1 MSFNL
6 VMNSNNVVSGSNNS
20 RYSYTFIN
28 NNLAILDEAEIAIS
42 NITMPY
48 SWFNITTAYNNTTFN
63 IIWPIGSTA
72 SQTFPVII
80 PDGFYTITQ
89 MNEYVQQLSILLGL
103 YLIDN
108 NGNYVYYTTFL
119 YNPTTYG
126 VQLITSLVPTSLPA
140 GWTQPSNWYGF
151 PTVSRT
157 PQVQLLSTSNFY
169 QLIGF
174 VNNTNYPTIADFVDR
189 SFISTSVPLGSYVN
203 SLIIRCNLVN
213 NSVGF
218 PSDIID
224 TMPITS
230 TFGSNLNYSPYAL
243 KWVKLSGG
251 TYQKLEIQFVDQN
264 LNSIPILDNNVCISL
279 LINNKGNP
287 IVETFIE
294 KELPK
299 LTFRN

>member
-1 MSFNL
+1 MTFNL
-6 VMNSNNVVSGSNNS
+6 VMNSNNVVTGSNNS

-42 NITMPY
+42 NITIPY
-48 SWFNITTAYNNTTFN
+48 SWFNITTTYNNTTFN
-63 IIWPIGSTA
+63 IIWPIGATA
-72 SQTFPVII
+72 SQIFPVII

-89 MNEYVQQLSILLGL
+89 MNEFVQQLSILLGL
-103 YLIDN
+103 YLIDT
-108 NGNYVYYTTFL
+108 NGNYVYYVTFL

-126 VQLITSLVPTSLPA
+126 VQLICNIVPTVLPA
-140 GWTQPSNWYGF
+140 GWTQPSNWYGY

-157 PQVQLLSTSNFY
+157 PQVELLSTNNFY

-174 VNNTNYPTIADFVDR
+174 VNGTYYPTIADFVDR
-189 SFISTSVPLGSYVN
+189 SFISTSVPIGSYVN

-213 NSVGF
+213 NSVGI

-224 TMPITS
+224 TMPITT
-230 TFGSNLNYSPYAL
+230 TFGSNINYSPYAL
-243 KWVKLSGG
+243 KWVKLSAG

-264 LNSIPILDNNVCISL
+264 LNAMNILDNNVCISL

-287 IVETFIE
+287 IVETFLN

-299 LTFRN
+299 LTFKL